1 MIMSA
6 SNSQDTPQLAG
17 AQGDRLERGASMSP
31 QPSVPGDQSV
41 PDLVADTIAVLM
53 NAAGDGAE
61 QAYQDR
67 LEQLR
72 GDDEAVVAAV
82 RATYDALPEQ
92 EYLERWGA
100 VQLLTD
106 LRLPGSV
113 EVLKSVLSQPI
124 PPERSPDPAHGV
136 STVGEEVMIRTTA
149 VEALARLAAAGDQAA
164 VDTLRDNVSHEA
176 FSVRRAAVQA
186 IGELGDEQQ
195 VAYVRRTLG
204 EEQASLL
211 LGIRR
216 LDVREVPQAEGGR
229 FLKPDQPPPPPD
241 STS

>member
-1 MIMSA
+1 MSA
-6 SNSQDTPQLAG
+6 SNNPDTPQLAG
-17 AQGDRLERGASMSP
+17 SQGDRLERGASMSP
-31 QPSVPGDQSV
+31 QQSVPGSRSV
-41 PDLVADTIAVLM
+41 SDVVADTVATLM

-67 LEQLR
+67 LEELR
-72 GDDEAVVAAV
+72 ADGDAVVAAV
-82 RATYDALPEQ
+82 RATYEAFPE
-92 EYLERWGA
+92 EAYLERWGT

-106 LRLPGSV
+106 LRLGGAV
-113 EVLKSVLSQPI
+113 DVLKTVLSQPI

-164 VDTLRDNVSHEA
+164 LEALRDNVSHEA

-195 VAYVRRTLG
+195 VAYVRSTLG
-204 EEQASLL
+204 EEQASALL
-211 LGIRR
+211 AIRR
-216 LDVREVPQAEGGR
+216 LDVREAPQAQGGR
-229 FLKPDQPPPPPD
+229 FLKSNQPPPPPD
-241 STS
+241 SSS